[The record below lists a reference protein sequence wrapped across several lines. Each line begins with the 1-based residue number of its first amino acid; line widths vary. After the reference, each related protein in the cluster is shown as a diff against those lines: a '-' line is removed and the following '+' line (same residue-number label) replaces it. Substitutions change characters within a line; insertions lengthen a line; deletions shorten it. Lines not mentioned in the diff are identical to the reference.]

1 MGRHTAGILCIH
13 QLKACGASQPC
24 QGGEGSEIWGK
35 LVGRLLTS
43 SARRGSLPRRGEA
56 RRGEARRGEARPE
69 TSPGH
74 ARSVH
79 AGEDRPDPAAQA
91 TWPRQARQARQAS
104 TAALPRSASDVG
116 RVPTLRTPRLALS
129 APGASQREPKPAN
142 RASCAHGPS
151 TWLPMLFPYMHITHP
166 IMYHK

>member
-56 RRGEARRGEARPE
+56 RRGEARRGEARRGPRPVQAMPDLSTQE
-69 TSPGH
+69 RTGQTRPRRPRGPGRPGRLDRLARPPCQGQRLTWVECPPSGPHALLSLPQGLRSENQSPQIVRP
-74 ARSVH
+74 ARMVH
-79 AGEDRPDPAAQA
+79 PLGFPCCFH
-91 TWPRQARQARQAS
+91 TC
-104 TAALPRSASDVG
+104 
-116 RVPTLRTPRLALS
+116 TLRI
-129 APGASQREPKPAN
+129 Q
-142 RASCAHGPS
+142 
-151 TWLPMLFPYMHITHP
+151 
-166 IMYHK
+166 